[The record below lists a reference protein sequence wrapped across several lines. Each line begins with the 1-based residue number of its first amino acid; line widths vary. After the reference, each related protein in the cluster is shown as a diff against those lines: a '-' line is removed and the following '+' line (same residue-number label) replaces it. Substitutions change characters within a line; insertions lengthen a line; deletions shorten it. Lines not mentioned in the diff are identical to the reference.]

1 MILGVLYKAYR
12 AVDKDA
18 VTGKPSAYE
27 YIENEGRKIVCSL
40 HQVWPSDAMVQDLFN
55 GPEALS

>member
-18 VTGKPSAYE
+18 VTGKPSAHE
-27 YIENEGRKIVCSL
+27 YIESEGRKIACSL
-40 HQVWPSDAMVQDLFN
+40 HKVWPSDVMVGDLFN
-55 GPEALS
+55 GPEAVL